1 MIWLKIVG
9 RRGQFNFLLLT
20 KFSPLNWRVVD
31 GRGRCYSRVRQKHS
45 CFTLLFDGLCSDSEL
60 YLLAPRKSTQSGVQ
74 YVRKGQEAG
83 QCLASRFY
91 SLGPKKTSRKMPK
104 RKSDGGPE
112 AQSDVGPDAAE
123 NGTTKKPKAEKKDP
137 NADAIAAL
145 NVPEKYT
152 TDRKSEEGNESN
164 LKIASWNVAGLRAW
178 IKKDGISYIAKED
191 PDIFFVMET
200 KCADDAIPEVT
211 KVEGYHTYWHGAA
224 VKKGYSGTGM
234 FTKKEPISVKYG
246 IGIEEH
252 DGEGRVITAEFEDF
266 YFVGCYVPNS
276 SRGLVRLPYRKEW
289 DVAFHEYLVNLD
301 KKKPLIFC
309 GDLNVAH
316 QEIDLKNPKPNRNKT
331 PGFTDDEREGF
342 TKLLDEGF
350 VDCLRHLYPDR
361 EFAYSF
367 WTYMGNCRVKNVGWR
382 LDYFVIS
389 KRLLPKLCD
398 SDLRT
403 WVPGSDHCPIT
414 LDMAM

>member
-1 MIWLKIVG
+1 MIWSKIVG
-9 RRGQFNFLLLT
+9 RRGQLNFLLSKL
-20 KFSPLNWRVVD
+20 SPLSWRVFD
-31 GRGRCYSRVRQKHS
+31 GRGRCYSRGRQKHS
-45 CFTLLFDGLCSDSEL
+45 CFTLLFGGLTSDSEFD
-60 YLLAPRKSTQSGVQ
+60 LLAPRKSTQSGVQ
-74 YVRKGQEAG
+74 NVRKGQEAG
-83 QCLASRFY
+83 QYLASRFY

-104 RKSDGGPE
+104 RKSDGGSE
-112 AQSDVGPDAAE
+112 DQSDVGPDAE
-123 NGTTKKPKAEKKDP
+123 SRTTTKKLKAEKKDP

-145 NVPEKYT
+145 VVPEKYT
-152 TDRKSEEGNESN
+152 TDRKSEEGNEPN

-211 KVEGYHTYWHGAA
+211 KVEGYHTYWHGAT

-289 DVAFHEYLVNLD
+289 DVAFREYLVNLD

-316 QEIDLKNPKPNRNKT
+316 QEIDLKNPKSNRNKT

-342 TKLLDEGF
+342 TKILDEGF